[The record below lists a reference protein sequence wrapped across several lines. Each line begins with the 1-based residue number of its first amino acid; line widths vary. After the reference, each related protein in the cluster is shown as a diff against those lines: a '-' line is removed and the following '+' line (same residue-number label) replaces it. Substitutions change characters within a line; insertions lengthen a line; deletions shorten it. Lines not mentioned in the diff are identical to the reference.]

1 MPLEFLLLVSQ
12 VRLIG
17 LDLMEATADF
27 RRSLG
32 SHAAMLV
39 EFNWAV
45 RHRHLPL
52 APSYSDILGLMKPR
66 FNSWSCQIDS

>member
-1 MPLEFLLLVSQ
+1 MALELFVAPSQ

-52 APSYSDILGLMKPR
+52 APSYSDILGLMKPQ
-66 FNSWSCQIDS
+66 FNS